1 MLMLKPTNIIVPGY
15 TFLTIDTN
23 VLLSSLSMFA
33 SLMERLRW
41 TVIIP
46 LPVIMEFDDFN
57 DWDSWVRNMDDL
69 ILRVAIWDDKRWFDR
84 SGLPCA
90 FSRRAC
96 RLPK

>member
-69 ILRVAIWDDKRWFDR
+69 ILRVAIWDDEHWFGR
-84 SGLPCA
+84 SGLPRA

-96 RLPK
+96 RLLE